1 MLDDYVQRLVHY
13 KSHEKKGSLY
23 SDDNNLI
30 GYLEIIKELI
40 KSKPTCMTADESH
53 ALANEI
59 ITSCLFT
66 LGITPLAEN
75 ITKSTDIA
83 ASEKDQLNKC

>member
-1 MLDDYVQRLVHY
+1 
-13 KSHEKKGSLY
+13 
-23 SDDNNLI
+23 
-30 GYLEIIKELI
+30 
-40 KSKPTCMTADESH
+40 MTADESH

>member
-1 MLDDYVQRLVHY
+1 MQKLVNY
-13 KSHEKKGSLY
+13 KSHEKKGALY

-40 KSKPTCMTADESH
+40 KSNPTCMTADESH

-59 ITSCLFT
+59 IISCLFT
-66 LGITPLAEN
+66 LDITPIAEH
-75 ITKSTDIA
+75 ITKTTDIA
-83 ASEKDQLNKC
+83 ASEKN